1 MSPILCLILVIVGTA
16 VQLGI
21 IALVAYFIYKKF
33 IKK

>member
-1 MSPILCLILVIVGTA
+1 MAFFNLILLIVLEA